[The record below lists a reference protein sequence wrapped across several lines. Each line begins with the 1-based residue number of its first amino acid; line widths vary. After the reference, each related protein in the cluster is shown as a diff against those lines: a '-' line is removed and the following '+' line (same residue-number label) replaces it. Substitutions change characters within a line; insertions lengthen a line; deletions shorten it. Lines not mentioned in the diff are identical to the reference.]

1 MILLIGLRVNI
12 KEGYG
17 RINMK
22 PDRRQSERRSF
33 NGDVHPIFNLPHQVM
48 ERRLTI
54 IKAGRR
60 FGEKERRSPNRLAD
74 YQKRAL
80 QWEVKNM
87 REKEK

>member
-1 MILLIGLRVNI
+1 
-12 KEGYG
+12 
-17 RINMK
+17 MK

-60 FGEKERRSPNRLAD
+60 SETERRSPNRLAD
-74 YQKRAL
+74 YQRRAL
-80 QWEVKNM
+80 RWEVKNM
-87 REKEK
+87 REVEK